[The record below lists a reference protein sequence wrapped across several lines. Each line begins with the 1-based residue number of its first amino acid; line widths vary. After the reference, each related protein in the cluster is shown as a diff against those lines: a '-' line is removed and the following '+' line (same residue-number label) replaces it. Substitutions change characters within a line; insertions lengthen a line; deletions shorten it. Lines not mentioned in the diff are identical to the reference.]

1 MAQADSQKKP
11 LRLKEWMT
19 GNNCSLQIKWHN
31 TLKNGWLPAV
41 FWNILSLQKFN
52 ALNRSC

>member
-52 ALNRSC
+52 ALNRST